1 MTNPIV
7 ILCPGQGAQA
17 VGMAKAWCETSAAAR
32 GVFDVAD
39 ELLGAVWRELGVDLA
54 GTKLSSLCFDGPAE
68 VLNRTD
74 VCQPAIFAASVASWR
89 GWLETTGLGEAD
101 ASVEAAAGLSLG
113 EYTALHIAGALSFVD
128 GLRLV
133 ALRGR
138 AMQEAA
144 EAVGSGMVALIGADE
159 ESANAVCDAARGSDV
174 LVSAN
179 FNAPGQ
185 VVISG
190 SASACDRAEAVA
202 GEHGVRA
209 TRLQV
214 AGAFH
219 SPIMA
224 PAAERLGE
232 ALAAAE
238 VRMPRCTVMSNVT
251 AEPHQSPEGIRRGL
265 FDQLTSPVR
274 WAACCEWLVN
284 DTPDAAFH
292 ELAPGKTLGGMMRRI
307 NRGVKVAGHDGPDT
321 P

>member
-17 VGMAKAWCETSAAAR
+17 VGMARAWCEASEAAR
-32 GVFDVAD
+32 GVFYVAD
-39 ELLGAVWRELGVDLA
+39 ELIGSVWSELGVDLA
-54 GTKLSSLCFDGPAE
+54 GTKLSDLCFNGPAE
-68 VLNRTD
+68 ALNRTD
-74 VCQPAIFAASVASWR
+74 VCQPAIYTASIASWR
-89 GWLETTGLGEAD
+89 GWLETQGLGDSD
-101 ASVEAAAGLSLG
+101 ATISATAGLSLG
-113 EYTALHIAGALSFVD
+113 EYTALHVAGAFSFVD

-144 EAVGSGMVALIGADE
+144 ESVESSMVALIGADE
-159 ESANAVCDAARGSDV
+159 ATAQGVCDKAREGDV
-174 LVSAN
+174 LVPAN

-190 SASACDRAEAVA
+190 SAAACDRAEQVA
-202 GEHGVRA
+202 GEFSVRA

-224 PAAERLGE
+224 PAAERLQA
-232 ALAAAE
+232 ALSAAE

-251 AEPHQSPEGIRRGL
+251 AEPHKSPEEIRRGL

-292 ELAPGKTLGGMMRRI
+292 ELAPGKTLAGMMRRI
-307 NRGVKVAGHDGPDT
+307 NRGVKVEGHDAP
-321 P
+321 